1 MCFMQVIFIFK
12 SSQERSF
19 GDESLITTQYWN
31 TFFTTF
37 AQILQIKR
45 SHLISPDKIT
55 AKFSKA
61 GNQKN
66 QRC

>member
-1 MCFMQVIFIFK
+1 MQVIFIFK

-19 GDESLITTQYWN
+19 GDESLSNYSVLKHI
-31 TFFTTF
+31 FTTF
-37 AQILQIKR
+37 AQILQTKR

-61 GNQKN
+61 GKQNY